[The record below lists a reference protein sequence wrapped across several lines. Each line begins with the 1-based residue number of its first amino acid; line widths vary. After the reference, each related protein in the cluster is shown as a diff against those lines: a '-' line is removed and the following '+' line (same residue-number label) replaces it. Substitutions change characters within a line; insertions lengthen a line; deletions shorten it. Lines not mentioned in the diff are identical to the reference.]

1 MSRPGR
7 DELTDADRRV
17 MRFLDS
23 NGAEFPAL
31 IASNTGLYVT
41 LAERRCTF
49 LEEAGYI
56 ESVDEATVYRLTD
69 RGVDYLD
76 SEGGGL
82 DRQFRGIEGNRA
94 SD

>member
-1 MSRPGR
+1 MSRPGPE
-7 DELTDADRRV
+7 ELTDADRRV
-17 MRFLDS
+17 LSFLHT

-41 LAERRCTF
+41 LAERRCAF

-56 ESVDEATVYRLTD
+56 ESVDEATVYRLTEH
-69 RGVDYLD
+69 GIDYLESKGEGWDRTFPGAD
-76 SEGGGL
+76 S
-82 DRQFRGIEGNRA
+82 NRA

>member
-1 MSRPGR
+1 MPQNGPE
-7 DELTDADRRV
+7 ELTDADQRV
-17 MRFLDS
+17 MSFLHT

-41 LAERRCTF
+41 LAERRCSF

-69 RGVDYLD
+69 RGIEYLE
-76 SEGGGL
+76 SEGDGW
-82 DRQFRGIEGNRA
+82 DRTFPTVDSNHA

>member
-1 MSRPGR
+1 MN
-7 DELTDADRRV
+7 
-17 MRFLDS
+17 FLYT

-41 LAERRCTF
+41 LAERRCAF

-56 ESVDEATVYRLTD
+56 ESVDEATVYRLTEEGTEYLESERGNWD
-69 RGVDYLD
+69 RSFPGVD
-76 SEGGGL
+76 S
-82 DRQFRGIEGNRA
+82 NRA